1 MDGRHGPAREPLP
14 SIDQVPIPA
23 VLFTL
28 PCLHEDRPRGSTAMI
43 DAQGA
48 KLRLSNCRPGAWVK
62 SPITGWRWAKWWA
75 GFQPML
81 HYQNRFMS
89 DQAMISSS
97 LAKEHRKMARGI
109 QFQIAS
115 PCGSQNRPTH
125 SKCRPETVTAPRLPS
140 PRPRNDAQKRI
151 HWCGRCSDICA
162 CNYSGHRS
170 DANARLAI
178 TVLEPVG
185 CFYHLLEG
193 DLRAGRSMSTVIDGK
208 IIFVAEARR
217 MVAYARVQGWLLPKP
232 LKTMLPW
239 T

>member
-1 MDGRHGPAREPLP
+1 MLRAPSCDFRTVAQAPGLRAPLEDGGGQNGQPE
-14 SIDQVPIPA
+14 
-23 VLFTL
+23 
-28 PCLHEDRPRGSTAMI
+28 
-43 DAQGA
+43 
-48 KLRLSNCRPGAWVK
+48 K
-62 SPITGWRWAKWWA
+62 WA

-140 PRPRNDAQKRI
+140 PRPRNDA

-170 DANARLAI
+170 DANVRLAI

-208 IIFVAEARR
+208 IIFVAEAHR
-217 MVAYARVQGWLLPKP
+217 MVAYARAQGWLLPKP